1 MKKFQQQSLDES
13 GGSFG
18 KPSRFRFT
26 REENESSCG
35 RALSG
40 KFQKMRGRAG
50 NGVVKVESEK
60 FFRLLRPSFTVA
72 LISTRND
79 KIAGGNCA

>member
-1 MKKFQQQSLDES
+1 
-13 GGSFG
+13 
-18 KPSRFRFT
+18 
-26 REENESSCG
+26 
-35 RALSG
+35 
-40 KFQKMRGRAG
+40 MRGRAG